1 MSRFY
6 VLKLESGKYY
16 VGKTHNLELR
26 FQEHKSG
33 NGSEWTKKYKPI
45 SIMESYNHHSTFE
58 EDVLTKQYMMK
69 YGIDNVR
76 GGSYTKIE
84 LEDWQIKSLEHEFKS
99 VSDKCFKC
107 GETGHFAN
115 ECIDKPSYSDKFN
128 TEEELT
134 AEIDR
139 LTELR
144 LNLTIDI
151 NNINDVKYVSFIDN
165 LNTKTIIIEGSIK
178 VKTRT
183 YNKIEIE
190 PSIIEKYNMRT
201 INPRKAVSYISDEP
215 NGHNIYYQLQNR
227 CGLFDKLNLNWENVV
242 ENIHKIYIYRKKLER
257 KLSENLKDVG
267 IDIDDFTD
275 LVLMK
280 ENIEKELN
288 KKIEQLL
295 VKLAEII

>member
-1 MSRFY
+1 MASLIIY
-6 VLKLESGKYY
+6 ALLLVEGKYY
-16 VGKTHNLELR
+16 IGKTHNLDLR

-45 SIMESYNHHSTFE
+45 SIIESYENNSTFE
-58 EDVLTKQYMMK
+58 EDVLTEKYMMK

-76 GGSYTKIE
+76 GGSYNKIE
-84 LEDWQIKSLEHEFKS
+84 LEDWQIKYIEHKFKS
-99 VSDKCFKC
+99 VSEKCFKC
-107 GETGHFAN
+107 GRSGHFAN

-151 NNINDVKYVSFIDN
+151 NNLNSIKYVSYPNNSDSKIIMEGSMKI
-165 LNTKTIIIEGSIK
+165 KTI
-178 VKTRT
+178 T

-201 INPRKAVSYISDEP
+201 INPRKAASYISDEP
-215 NGHNIYYQLQNR
+215 NGNSIYYKLQSV
-227 CGLFDKLNLNWENVV
+227 FDKLNLNWENVV
-242 ENIHKIYIYRKKLER
+242 ENIHKIYIYRRKLEKKL
-257 KLSENLKDVG
+257 NDILKDSG
-267 IDIDDFTD
+267 IDIEDFANLD
-275 LVLMK
+275 LMK
-280 ENIEKELN
+280 ESIEKELN

>member
-1 MSRFY
+1 MASLVIY
-6 VLKLESGKYY
+6 ALLLVEGKYY
-16 VGKTHNLELR
+16 IGKTHNLELR

-84 LEDWQIKSLEHEFKS
+84 LEEWQIKSLEHEFKS
-99 VSDKCFKC
+99 ISDKCFKC
-107 GETGHFAN
+107 GEKGHFAN

-151 NNINDVKYVSFIDN
+151 NNLNSIKYVSYPNNSDSKIIMEGSMKI
-165 LNTKTIIIEGSIK
+165 KTI
-178 VKTRT
+178 T

-201 INPRKAVSYISDEP
+201 INPRKAASYISDEP
-215 NGHNIYYQLQNR
+215 NGNSIYYKLQSV
-227 CGLFDKLNLNWENVV
+227 FDKLNLNWENVV
-242 ENIHKIYIYRKKLER
+242 ENIHKIYIYRRKLEKKL
-257 KLSENLKDVG
+257 NDILKDSG
-267 IDIDDFTD
+267 IDIEDFANLD
-275 LVLMK
+275 LMK
-280 ENIEKELN
+280 ESIEKELN

>member
-1 MSRFY
+1 MASLIIY
-6 VLKLESGKYY
+6 ALQLESGKYY

-45 SIMESYNHHSTFE
+45 SIIESYEHDSTFE
-58 EDVLTKQYMMK
+58 EDVLTKKYMMK
-69 YGIDNVR
+69 YGIENVR
-76 GGSYTKIE
+76 GGSYAKIE
-84 LEDWQIKSLEHEFKS
+84 LEEWQVKSLEHEFKS

-107 GETGHFAN
+107 GEKGHFAN
-115 ECIDKPSYSDKFN
+115 ECIDKHSYSDKFN

-151 NNINDVKYVSFIDN
+151 NNLNSVKYVYYPDN
-165 LNTKTIIIEGSIK
+165 SDSKI
-178 VKTRT
+178 RR

-201 INPRKAVSYISDEP
+201 INPYKTASYISNEP
-215 NGHNIYYQLQNR
+215 NGHDIYRKLQN
-227 CGLFDKLNLNWENVV
+227 GFDKLNLNRWENVV
-242 ENIHKIYIYRKKLER
+242 ENIYKIYIYRKKLEK
-257 KLSENLKDVG
+257 KLNDILKDVG
-267 IDIDDFTD
+267 IDIDDFTNLD
-275 LVLMK
+275 LMK
-280 ENIEKELN
+280 ESIEKELN